1 MALVYTV
8 LIIAV
13 MAIFAITLSAY
24 ISQRLEKRTESGLVQ
39 RLDILVETMSSYHAA
54 LSDST
59 VKIAS
64 VFQSHFPAEFSLDHT
79 RSITINGI
87 KTPLLKNGSVL
98 LNLDNSIVDR
108 FTVITKAVGSVFVR
122 SGDDF
127 IRVTTSLKK
136 EDGSRAVGTLLERDN
151 PAYEGLL
158 KGVAYVGKAELFGK
172 DYMTSY
178 QPVKDSRGNVI
189 AVLLVGLDFTENL
202 KGLKDKIR
210 NTKIGESGYIFVL
223 DTREG
228 RNYGKLQIHP
238 AKEGSNVAD
247 SKDSKG
253 HEFIR
258 EILTKKDGIIR
269 YPWANRELGE
279 TRLREKL
286 VAYRLFKEWNWIVC
300 AGSWKDELNQFAGT
314 ILKATVGATL
324 LVTFTLVLIFR
335 AMLREEKRFKN
346 ELRLRIDAF
355 QESQEELQATEEMLR
370 AQVDEYIETHD
381 QLMATEEMLQ
391 VHLREAEEISRKF
404 KAVFENSPIGIALVN
419 TPEGTFYEVNQV
431 CLNMFGYEPEAV
443 IGKSTADLNVWQNQ
457 EDRNHFLNSI
467 QDNGFIQNFEVKMN
481 RNNGVE
487 ITILLS
493 GNRLEIS
500 GNSFILIA
508 FQEIT
513 EQKLLQSQLQQSQ
526 KMEAVGRLA
535 GGVAHD
541 FNNMLGVILG
551 YAELTLMTMVP
562 SNPVY
567 SNICEI
573 SSAAARSA
581 DLTRQLLAFARKQT
595 ITPRVIDLNETVSGT
610 LKMLKRLIGEDID
623 LIWRPAPALWP
634 VKADPSQVDQML
646 ANLCVNSRDAIAE
659 FGKMTIETENRVFG
673 ESYCSHNLGFI
684 PGEYVRLSVSDDG
697 IGMDKE
703 TVTHIF
709 EPFYTTKEL
718 GKGTGLGLATVYGI
732 VKQNSGFINVYSEP
746 GQGTTFTIYLPRH
759 IGESMDALNKVT
771 SEQVPCGSETILLVE
786 DEPSILKTTA
796 LMLEGQGYR
805 VLTAGTAAEAIQLFK
820 EQIGKVQML
829 MSDVVMPD
837 MNGRDLAKE
846 LRSFNP
852 QLNCLFMSGYTADV
866 IARHGVLEEGVY
878 FIQKPFSLSDLAS
891 KVREVIDGN

>member
-1 MALVYTV
+1 MAV
-8 LIIAV
+8 
-13 MAIFAITLSAY
+13 FAITLSTY
-24 ISQRLEKRTESGLVQ
+24 FSQRLEKRTESGLVQ

-64 VFQSHFPAEFSLDHT
+64 VFQSHFPAKFSLDPT
-79 RSITINGI
+79 RSISIKGI
-87 KTPLLKNGSVL
+87 KTPLLKNGSIP
-98 LNLDNSIVDR
+98 LNLNNSIADG
-108 FTVITKAVGSVFVR
+108 FTAVTKAVGTVFVR
-122 SGDDF
+122 SGDNF
-127 IRVTTSLKK
+127 IQVTTSLKK
-136 EDGSRAVGTLLERDN
+136 EDGTRAVGTLLERDH

-158 KGVAYVGKAELFGK
+158 KGVGYIGKAELFGK

-178 QPVKDSRGNVI
+178 QPVRDSRGNVI
-189 AVLLVGLDFTENL
+189 AVLLVGLDFTDNL

-210 NTKIGESGYIFVL
+210 DTKIGQSGYIFAL
-223 DTREG
+223 DAKEG
-228 RNYGKLQIHP
+228 HDYGKLQIHP
-238 AKEGSNVAD
+238 AKEGSNIAD

-258 EILTKKDGIIR
+258 EILTNKDGIIR
-269 YPWANRELGE
+269 YPWVNRELGE
-279 TRLREKL
+279 TRVREKL
-286 VAYRLFKEWNWIVC
+286 VAYRSFKEWNWIVC
-300 AGSWKDELNQFAGT
+300 AGSWLDEMNPEPKIF
-314 ILKATVGATL
+314 LKAMVGATI
-324 LVTFTLVLIFR
+324 LVAFILVLIFR
-335 AMLREEKRFKN
+335 TMLREENRFKN
-346 ELRLRIDAF
+346 ELQIRIDAY

-381 QLMATEEMLQ
+381 QLLATEEMLQ
-391 VHLREAEEISRKF
+391 VNLREVEEISRKF
-404 KAVFENSPIGIALVN
+404 KAVFENSPIGIALV
-419 TPEGTFYEVNQV
+419 TIPEGTFYEVNLA

-443 IGKSTADLNVWQNQ
+443 IGKTTADLDVWQNQ

-467 QDNGFIQNFEVKMN
+467 KDDGVVQNFEGKMN
-481 RNNGVE
+481 RRGGEE

-493 GNRLEIS
+493 GSRLEIS
-500 GNSFILIA
+500 GNFFILIA
-508 FQEIT
+508 FLEIT

-551 YAELTLMTMVP
+551 YAELALMKMVP

-567 SNICEI
+567 SNLCEI
-573 SSAAARSA
+573 RSAAARSA
-581 DLTRQLLAFARKQT
+581 ELTRQLLAFARKQT
-595 ITPRVIDLNETVSGT
+595 IAPRVIDLNETVSGT

-623 LIWRPAPALWP
+623 LIWQPAPALWT

-646 ANLCVNSRDAIAE
+646 ANLCVNARDAIAE
-659 FGKMTIETENRVFG
+659 VGKMTIETGNRVFDD
-673 ESYCSHNLGFI
+673 SYCAHNLGFI

-718 GKGTGLGLATVYGI
+718 GKGTGLGLSTVYGI

-759 IGESMDALNKVT
+759 IGESVDAPKAVT
-771 SEQVPCGSETILLVE
+771 SEKAPRGSETILLVE

-820 EQIGKVQML
+820 EQSGRIRML

-866 IARHGVLEEGVY
+866 IAHHGVLDEGVH
-878 FIQKPFSLSDLAS
+878 FIQKPFSLSDLAT
-891 KVREVIDGN
+891 KVREVLDGK